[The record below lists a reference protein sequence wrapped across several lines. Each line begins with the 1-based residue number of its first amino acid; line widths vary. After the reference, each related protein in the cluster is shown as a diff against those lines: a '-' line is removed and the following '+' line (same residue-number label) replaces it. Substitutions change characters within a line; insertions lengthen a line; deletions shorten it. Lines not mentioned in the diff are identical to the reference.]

1 MFNIVIF
8 PIIFF
13 FFNTSTLT
21 QNYNIELKKTD
32 YEIFLIKQH
41 WHTAIV
47 IHSENIDKTKYSFK
61 KFFEGY
67 NLIDFG
73 WGDELFYQIPDFDL
87 YLAARAILKPT
98 SSTLRIEGIRL
109 PKEIFF
115 QYSEIVVRLTV
126 TENQLEK
133 ILDFIE
139 NTFYK
144 NDDDY
149 VLLNS
154 IANKIFFFKAKGD
167 YHLFNTCNTWLAKC
181 LKQAGFDID
190 TNIILTEQLFKE
202 IIKHGELIKTEV
214 GDSEQ
219 TSGN

>member
-1 MFNIVIF
+1 MLNIVIF

-21 QNYNIELKKTD
+21 QD
-32 YEIFLIKQH
+32 YDIQVNENDFEVYLIKQH
-41 WHTAIV
+41 WHTAIL
-47 IHSENIDKTKYSFK
+47 IHSENADKRKYRFM
-61 KFFEGY
+61 KFFENY

-109 PKEIFF
+109 PKEILF
-115 QYSEIVVRLTV
+115 QYSDIVIRLTV
-126 TENQLEK
+126 SENQLEK

-149 VLLNS
+149 VLLNA
-154 IANKIFFFKAKGD
+154 IANKIFFFKAKGE

-181 LKQAGFDID
+181 LKQAGFDIS
-190 TNIILTEQLFKE
+190 TNIILTEQLFRE
-202 IIKHGELIKTEV
+202 VIKFGELIKIES
-214 GDSEQ
+214 DNLENK
-219 TSGN
+219 SGN

>member
-8 PIIFF
+8 PIIFL

-21 QNYNIELKKTD
+21 QNHNIQVEKND

-47 IHSENIDKTKYSFK
+47 IHSEYIDNTKYRFK
-61 KFFEGY
+61 DFFDGY

-73 WGDELFYQIPDFDL
+73 WGDELFYQIPEFDL

-109 PKEIFF
+109 SKEKFF
-115 QYSEIVVRLTV
+115 QNSEIIVRLTI
-126 TENQLEK
+126 TEKQLEK

-139 NTFYK
+139 NTFNK
-144 NDDDY
+144 IDGEY
-149 VLLNS
+149 VILNS
-154 IANKIFFFKAKGD
+154 ISDKIFFFKAKGE

-181 LKQAGFDID
+181 IKYGGIDIN
-190 TNIILTEQLFKE
+190 TNIILTEQLFRE
-202 IIKHGELIKTEV
+202 VIKYGELLKIDK
-214 GDSEQ
+214 
-219 TSGN
+219 SGSDDKSGK

>member
-1 MFNIVIF
+1 MYNIVIF

-21 QNYNIELKKTD
+21 QD
-32 YEIFLIKQH
+32 YDFQVNKNDFEVYLIKQY

-47 IHSENIDKTKYSFK
+47 IHSENIDNTKYRFK
-61 KFFEGY
+61 NFFEGY

-126 TENQLEK
+126 TKNQLEK

-144 NDDDY
+144 TDDDY

-154 IANKIFFFKAKGD
+154 NANKIFFFKAKGE

-181 LKQAGFDID
+181 LRQAGFDIN
-190 TNIILTEQLFKE
+190 TNIILTEQLFRE
-202 IIKHGELIKTEV
+202 IIKHGELIKTESV
-214 GDSEQ
+214 KSNEK
-219 TSGN
+219 SGN

>member
-1 MFNIVIF
+1 MLNIVIF

-13 FFNTSTLT
+13 FFNTLTLT
-21 QNYNIELKKTD
+21 QD
-32 YEIFLIKQH
+32 YDIQVNENDFEVYLIKQH
-41 WHTAIV
+41 WHTAIL
-47 IHSENIDKTKYSFK
+47 IHSENADKRKYRFMN
-61 KFFEGY
+61 FFENY

-109 PKEIFF
+109 PKEILF
-115 QYSEIVVRLTV
+115 QYSDVVIRLTV
-126 TENQLEK
+126 SENQLEK

-144 NDDDY
+144 NDDEY

-154 IANKIFFFKAKGD
+154 IENKIFFFKAKGE

-181 LKQAGFDID
+181 LRQTGFDIS
-190 TNIILTEQLFKE
+190 TNIILTEQLFRE
-202 IIKHGELIKTEV
+202 VIKYGELLKTE
-214 GDSEQ
+214 SARSNEK
-219 TSGN
+219 SGN

>member
-1 MFNIVIF
+1 MLNIVIF

-21 QNYNIELKKTD
+21 QD
-32 YEIFLIKQH
+32 YDIQVNENDFEVYLIKQH
-41 WHTAIV
+41 WHTAIL
-47 IHSENIDKTKYSFK
+47 IHSENADKRKYRFMN
-61 KFFEGY
+61 FFENY

-109 PKEIFF
+109 PKEILF
-115 QYSEIVVRLTV
+115 QYSDIVIRLTV
-126 TENQLEK
+126 SENQLEK

-149 VLLNS
+149 VLLNA
-154 IANKIFFFKAKGD
+154 IANKIFFFKAKGE

-181 LKQAGFDID
+181 LKQAGFDIS
-190 TNIILTEQLFKE
+190 TNIILTEQLFRE
-202 IIKHGELIKTEV
+202 VIKFGELIKIES
-214 GDSEQ
+214 DNLENK
-219 TSGN
+219 SGN